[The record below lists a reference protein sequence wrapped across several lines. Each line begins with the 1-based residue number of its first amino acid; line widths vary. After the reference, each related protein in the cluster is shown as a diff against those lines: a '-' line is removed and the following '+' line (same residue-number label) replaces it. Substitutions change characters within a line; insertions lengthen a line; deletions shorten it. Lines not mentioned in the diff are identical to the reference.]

1 MKRISNMLPLL
12 LVLFLAGMTLWLRF
26 AVEGPGPAEPREH
39 RGEPDA
45 VVDNL
50 TLTRL
55 NATGKPNYVLNARRM
70 THYPDDDSTQLEGLK
85 FAKSGDGPAL
95 RITAERG
102 TLTHE
107 SDEAHFYGN
116 VLLVR
121 EGEPNR
127 DELRV
132 RTEYLHVIPQRDIVR
147 TDRPITI
154 SEGRSV
160 ISGVGMEFNKQT
172 RKLTVFANVRGSIE
186 PVRN

>member
-1 MKRISNMLPLL
+1 MKRVPNMLPLL

-26 AVEGPGPAEPREH
+26 AIEAPGPSEPREH
-39 RGEPDA
+39 HGEPDA

-55 NATGKPNYVLNARRM
+55 NATGKPHYVLNARRM
-70 THYPDDDSTQLEGLK
+70 THYPEDDTTQLEGLK

-102 TLTHE
+102 ALTHE
-107 SDEAHFYGN
+107 SEEAHFFGN

-121 EGEPNR
+121 EGERNR

-160 ISGVGMEFNKQT
+160 ISGVGMEFNRRT